1 MSVAVPVSTAT
12 AEPRETVGRS
22 RRRFA
27 IGRAGIYVLL
37 CAASVIAAAPFL
49 WMILASFKSGR
60 EIRSIP
66 PTFWPREATL
76 DNYRAILD
84 EPDLPLLRF
93 YRNSAFVA
101 LANVATTL
109 FTSSLLGYLLAKFE
123 FRFNKPLFW
132 DTCCC
137 RGCTCST
144 ACGVWCSRR
153 RSAPSACSSCANS
166 ACRSRTA

>member
-1 MSVAVPVSTAT
+1 MSVAVPVSTPT
-12 AEPRETVGRS
+12 AEPRDVVGRS
-22 RRRFA
+22 RRRLA
-27 IGRAGIYVLL
+27 VGRVGVYGFL

-101 LANVATTL
+101 LANVAARC
-109 FTSSLLGYLLAKFE
+109 SPVRCSA
-123 FRFNKPLFW
+123 
-132 DTCCC
+132 
-137 RGCTCST
+137 TCSPSSSSAST
-144 ACGVWCSRR
+144 SRCSGSCWRR
-153 RSAPSACSSCANS
+153 
-166 ACRSRTA
+166 